1 MRRFWTDHERKLLS
15 ELYADNSTDFIAKK
29 LNRSITS
36 IYTQANIMKLH
47 KSEEYIKIALERK
60 DEKLKVLGIRNR
72 FNKGHIP
79 ANLGQKMSN
88 ELREK
93 CKVTFFKIGHEPHN
107 TKYDGYERLDSKDGY
122 IQVRINKGKFV
133 LKHRYIWEQHNGP
146 IPKGNII
153 IFKDS
158 NKYNLS
164 IDNLQMITTKENMER
179 NRVTKYP
186 LELQH
191 LIKLNN
197 KLKTKLHEK
206 QD

>member
-1 MRRFWTDHERKLLS
+1 MRRYWTDYERKLLS
-15 ELYADNSTDFIAKK
+15 ELYADNSTDFVAKK
-29 LNRSITS
+29 LHRSITS

-47 KSEEYIKIALERK
+47 KSEEYMKIALEREA
-60 DEKLKVLGIRNR
+60 EKLKVLGLKNR

-93 CKVTFFKIGHEPHN
+93 CKVTFFKAGHEPHN
-107 TKYDGYERLDSKDGY
+107 IKYDGYERLDPKDGY

-133 LKHRYIWEQHNGP
+133 LKHRYVWEQHNGP

-153 IFKDS
+153 IFKDR

-186 LELQH
+186 LELQQ

>member
-47 KSEEYIKIALERK
+47 KSEEYMKIALQREA
-60 DEKLKVLGIRNR
+60 EKLKIVGIKNR

-79 ANLGQKMSN
+79 SNLGQKMSN

-93 CKVTFFKIGHEPHN
+93 CKVTFFKDGHEPHN
-107 TKYDGYERLDSKDGY
+107 TKYDGYERLDPKDGY
-122 IQVRINKGKFV
+122 IQVRIKKGKFV
-133 LKHRYIWEQHNGP
+133 LKHRYVWEQHNGP

-153 IFKDS
+153 IFIDC
-158 NKYNLS
+158 NKYNLN
-164 IDNLQMITTKENMER
+164 IDNLQMISMKENMER
-179 NRVTKYP
+179 NRITKYP
-186 LELQH
+186 KELQE

-197 KLKTKLHEK
+197 KLKTTLHEK

>member
-1 MRRFWTDHERKLLS
+1 MRRYWTDHERKLLS

-47 KSEEYIKIALERK
+47 KSEEYMKIALEREA
-60 DEKLKVLGIRNR
+60 EKLKVLGLKNR

-79 ANLGQKMSN
+79 ANFGQKMSN

-93 CKVTFFKIGHEPHN
+93 CKVTFFKAGHEPHN
-107 TKYDGYERLDSKDGY
+107 TKYDGYERLDPKDGY
-122 IQVRINKGKFV
+122 IQVRIKKGKFV
-133 LKHRYIWEQHNGP
+133 LKHRYVWEQHNGP
-146 IPKGNII
+146 IPKGKII